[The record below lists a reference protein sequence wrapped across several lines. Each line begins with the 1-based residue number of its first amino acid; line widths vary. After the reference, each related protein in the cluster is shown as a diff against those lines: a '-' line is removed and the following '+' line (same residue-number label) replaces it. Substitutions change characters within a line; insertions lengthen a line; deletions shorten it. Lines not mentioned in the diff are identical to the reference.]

1 MGEKRQ
7 YIGVTIKLSP
17 SDELLELLQK
27 FSDITGRLR
36 ATVALDILESA
47 KPQIHESIK
56 ILERA
61 EKLPELVSPKG
72 IINGMNR
79 RQRRPRVF
87 KNPTLDAQTL
97 QKERQRKP
105 KKMAVSR

>member
-7 YIGVTIKLSP
+7 YTGTKIKLTP

-27 FSDITGRLR
+27 FSDLTGRLR
-36 ATVALDILESA
+36 TTVAVDILESA
-47 KPQIHESIK
+47 KPKIKEAIH

-61 EKLPELVSPKG
+61 EKLPELVTTKN

-79 RQRRPRVF
+79 RQRRPRVP
-87 KNPTLDAQTL
+87 KKAILDAQTL
-97 QKERQRKP
+97 QEERQPKL